1 MRRLR
6 DRRYPRP
13 PSIRES
19 RGKDEYR
26 REPTVPVTR
35 SERERWDERYRTE
48 EFEPSMSPSPLLRA
62 YIDAL
67 PSGRALDVATG
78 TGRNALAL
86 AENGHDVDA
95 IDISEEAL
103 ERARENERERNRKR
117 ERGNRSER
125 SEDGPLAIKW
135 IRADSDEYDFP
146 ESTYAAVNVSYYH
159 GLDRLADIKQALSP
173 GGMLLYEH
181 HLRSAEA
188 IESGPS
194 TDRFRFGSN
203 ELLRAC
209 LDLTILRYEER
220 TTERDGRTGTRV
232 FLAARR
238 SGGPAQ
244 TYPREPAPIE

>member
-1 MRRLR
+1 VRCSEAVDSSSLR
-6 DRRYPRP
+6 AF
-13 PSIRES
+13 ENS
-19 RGKDEYR
+19 RGKGEYR

-48 EFEPSMSPSPLLRA
+48 ESEPSTSPSPLLRT

-86 AENGHDVDA
+86 AENGHAVDA
-95 IDISEEAL
+95 IDISGEAL
-103 ERARENERERNRKR
+103 ERAREHERERYREH
-117 ERGNRSER
+117 ERGSGE
-125 SEDGPLAIKW
+125 SGEDPFAIEW
-135 IRADSDEYDFP
+135 IRADIDEYDFP
-146 ESTYAAVNVSYYH
+146 ESTYAAINVSYYH
-159 GLDRLADIKQALSP
+159 GLDRLTDIKRALKP

-181 HLRSAEA
+181 HLRSADP

-220 TTERDGRTGTRV
+220 TTERDGRTGARV
-232 FLAARR
+232 YLLARR
-238 SGGPAQ
+238 SSGPAQ
-244 TYPREPAPIE
+244 TYPREPTPIE

>member
-1 MRRLR
+1 
-6 DRRYPRP
+6 
-13 PSIRES
+13 
-19 RGKDEYR
+19 
-26 REPTVPVTR
+26 VTR
-35 SERERWDERYRTE
+35 SERERWDEPYRTE

-125 SEDGPLAIKW
+125 SEDGPLAIEW
-135 IRADSDEYDFP
+135 IRADIDEYDFP

-159 GLDRLADIKQALSP
+159 GLDRLADIEQALSP
-173 GGMLLYEH
+173 GGACCCTNTTSGRPK
-181 HLRSAEA
+181 RSRAGPVP
-188 IESGPS
+188 IGSG
-194 TDRFRFGSN
+194 GSN
-203 ELLRAC
+203 ELLGAC

-244 TYPREPAPIE
+244 TYPQGPAPIG